1 MEKKGLFVL
10 NSGHFAKFC
19 VPQTELVEHIYN
31 PTLLAKKSNQQQ
43 HWLIQSHTAHSHWL
57 AGWLTHGCVSVHVT
71 LSTHLP
77 SPPLSHGRTSVLYV
91 CFSTAALEVD
101 SSVPFF

>member
-43 HWLIQSHTAHSHWL
+43 HA
-57 AGWLTHGCVSVHVT
+57 
-71 LSTHLP
+71 
-77 SPPLSHGRTSVLYV
+77 Y
-91 CFSTAALEVD
+91 
-101 SSVPFF
+101 